1 MASRTYF
8 DLFGLEEKILLD
20 ESSLR
25 QKFLAMSKAAHPD
38 FHRGAV
44 AGEASVQA
52 SSELNSAF
60 LTLKDFEKRLNYVIS
75 LYQPPQHSD
84 RETYKA
90 PQTLLVELMD
100 MHDLLLDYKHAQT
113 DALQNRLN
121 SAMMGLQSKMDAID
135 NDLKSSAAQFDVA
148 PDFEQRKVFASD
160 MKDLTLRKNYL
171 RSLYR
176 TIDETLNPSER

>member
-1 MASRTYF
+1 MAGRTYF
-8 DLFGLEEKILLD
+8 DLFGLEEKIFLD
-20 ESSLR
+20 EASLR
-25 QKFLAMSKAAHPD
+25 GKFLAMSKAAHPD

-60 LTLKDFEKRLNYVIS
+60 LTLKDFEKRLNYVIA

-100 MHDLLLDYKHAQT
+100 THDLLLDYKHAQT
-113 DALQNRLN
+113 GAMQNRLN
-121 SAMMGLQSKMDAID
+121 TAMAELQSKMDAID
-135 NDLKSSAAQFDVA
+135 NDLKSSATQFDA
-148 PDFEQRKVFASD
+148 EPDSEKRKVFVSD
-160 MKDLTLRKNYL
+160 MKELTLRKNYL

-176 TIDETLNPSER
+176 TIDETLNPAER